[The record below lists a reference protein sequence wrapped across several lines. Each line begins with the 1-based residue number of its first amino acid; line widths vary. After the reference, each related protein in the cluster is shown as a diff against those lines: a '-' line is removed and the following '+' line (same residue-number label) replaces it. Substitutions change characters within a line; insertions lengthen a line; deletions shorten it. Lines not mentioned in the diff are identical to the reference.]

1 MCPTVSVQWYREEA
15 FWEGPQEEAC
25 RLAQKIKKGAAAKP
39 GDLSL
44 ILRTHMVQGE
54 TDCPLTSTLVL

>member
-1 MCPTVSVQWYREEA
+1 MPDSECAVVQGGGQP
-15 FWEGPQEEAC
+15 FWEGPQAEAC

-44 ILRTHMVQGE
+44 LLRTHMVQGE
-54 TDCPLTSTLVL
+54 N